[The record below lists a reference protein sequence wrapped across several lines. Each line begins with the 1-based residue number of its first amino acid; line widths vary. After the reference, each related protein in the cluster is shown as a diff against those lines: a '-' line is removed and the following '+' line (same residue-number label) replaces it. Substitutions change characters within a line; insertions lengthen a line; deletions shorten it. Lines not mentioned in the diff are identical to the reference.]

1 MNNKIIKSPI
11 GNKLNCKG
19 WHQEAAFRMLQNNL
33 DPDVAED
40 ASNRVFFEATRLIND
55 TIVPELHAGFSMDPF
70 RVGDLEVSGKKI
82 VLEPENPKYKPI
94 TVEKESEGYIWG
106 VVTNVIHNL

>member
-1 MNNKIIKSPI
+1 MDLCWPFSLIIVFISGFGFQYIEVEVNSSKFFKEGTPI
-11 GNKLNCKG
+11 
-19 WHQEAAFRMLQNNL
+19 R
-33 DPDVAED
+33 D
-40 ASNRVFFEATRLIND
+40 SNDFVDN
-55 TIVPELHAGFSMDPF
+55 ELTVK
-70 RVGDLEVSGKKI
+70 RYKTNGKNI